1 MKDKCKYGVCFR
13 RFVFMLL
20 IYVFVMSIGYNIYQ
34 ASIIEACEQ
43 NFDGF
48 LHEIIDLRSKK

>member
-13 RFVFMLL
+13 FVRALL

-34 ASIIEACEQ
+34 ASIIKAYEQ

-48 LHEIIDLRSKK
+48 LHEIIDSRSKK